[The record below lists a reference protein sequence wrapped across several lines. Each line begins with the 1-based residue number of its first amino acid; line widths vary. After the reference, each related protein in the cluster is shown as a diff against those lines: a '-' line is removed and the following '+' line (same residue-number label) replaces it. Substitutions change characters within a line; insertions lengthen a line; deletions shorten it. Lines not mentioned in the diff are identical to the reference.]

1 MMKKTKD
8 LQRRWRWK
16 EEGDEEEEEEEE
28 EVISRKVAFRNGQ
41 KGTNLF
47 LLPSPSYL
55 ATYRG
60 DFNWI
65 LEGWEAFFLLC
76 HYGAEPL
83 YV

>member
-1 MMKKTKD
+1 
-8 LQRRWRWK
+8 
-16 EEGDEEEEEEEE
+16 
-28 EVISRKVAFRNGQ
+28 VAFRNGQ